1 MDDASGSAA
10 DREQRHADVQTLL
23 GLVDRRSLTAE
34 QFHSACALLY
44 DGQGPEQALSALIAA
59 VSQGRASMAALID
72 AVTVPEQL
80 SWTADRVVIWV
91 EDGEA
96 HAMVNLRGGSTM
108 EVVLT
113 KTGLAAERSYDD
125 APVATLERSYDE
137 LLPAPD

>member
-72 AVTVPEQL
+72 AVTVPR
-80 SWTADRVVIWV
+80 SSRGPRTASSSGSRTARRTRWSTC
-91 EDGEA
+91 EA
-96 HAMVNLRGGSTM
+96 
-108 EVVLT
+108 
-113 KTGLAAERSYDD
+113 AARWRSC
-125 APVATLERSYDE
+125 
-137 LLPAPD
+137 